1 MFTIII
7 EDVSHYSDVYIGTG
21 SGDPHFTTF
30 DGLKFDFQG
39 IGDFT
44 VFKTL
49 SPSITVQG
57 RMERIINDRKAT
69 WHTGLA
75 FGDTDKSFEVRL
87 IIIYNYSCQFIFAF
101 GCIVMYASIM
111 L

>member
-1 MFTIII
+1 MHYTI
-7 EDVSHYSDVYIGTG
+7 VMYIGTG
-21 SGDPHFTTF
+21 WGDPHFTTF

-57 RMERIINDRKAT
+57 RMETIIDGRKAT

-87 IIIYNYSCQFIFAF
+87 IIIPANLYLHLVALSC
-101 GCIVMYASIM
+101 M
-111 L
+111 LRLCCELINVS